1 MSFIEDLGD
10 QIREHLERDQT
21 RINEEIGHYPA
32 PIAGCDQQAR
42 LLAKR
47 AALKEELVRLAAL
60 GKGTLAIGDAARS
73 LAEFIRIS
81 TCLDAETKA
90 LWAAV
95 CKPALIAD
103 SVLDRLAAGGRVH
116 RSLEYS
122 RAAPK

>member
-32 PIAGCDQQAR
+32 PIAGCDQQFNY
-42 LLAKR
+42 LLAQR

-90 LWAAV
+90 L
-95 CKPALIAD
+95 L
-103 SVLDRLAAGGRVH
+103 SRRLQAGTDCR
-116 RSLEYS
+116 
-122 RAAPK
+122 